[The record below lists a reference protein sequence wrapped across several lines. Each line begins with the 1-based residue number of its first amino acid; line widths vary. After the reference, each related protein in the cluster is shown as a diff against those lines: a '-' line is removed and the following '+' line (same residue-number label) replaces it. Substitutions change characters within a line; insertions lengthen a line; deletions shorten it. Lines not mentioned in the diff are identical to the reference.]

1 MEDAPAPV
9 PPEAA
14 VVELLAVEL
23 PPPAELRRESMLAGI
38 ENTAVDASNV
48 SRCELHGMVQHA
60 PSAVCPSWKDSACM
74 LAVK

>member
-1 MEDAPAPV
+1 MDEAPAPV

-14 VVELLAVEL
+14 VVALLAVEL

-38 ENTAVDASNV
+38 ENTAVEVSTV
-48 SRCELHGMVQHA
+48 SRCELHRITQHA
-60 PSAVCPSWKDSACM
+60 PSALCLSWKDSACM